1 MNPESSFNAPYK
13 MPLAFDLAFDLA
25 FASDLWE
32 DQKSQSVRNL
42 EHHQNAIIC
51 LLSCRQHFRKISI
64 NPFRTYFADRHR
76 LSHDHI
82 GGSIKDKKTIIIIV
96 VISNPLQS
104 SKAAQIAFLQQVF
117 LLSSFS

>member
-13 MPLAFDLAFDLA
+13 TPLAFDLAFDLA

-32 DQKSQSVRNL
+32 DQKSKSVRNL
-42 EHHQNAIIC
+42 EHQNAIIC
-51 LLSCRQHFRKISI
+51 LLSCHQHFRKISI

-76 LSHDHI
+76 LSHDHL
-82 GGSIKDKKTIIIIV
+82 GGSIKDKKNIIV
-96 VISNPLQS
+96 VICNPLQS